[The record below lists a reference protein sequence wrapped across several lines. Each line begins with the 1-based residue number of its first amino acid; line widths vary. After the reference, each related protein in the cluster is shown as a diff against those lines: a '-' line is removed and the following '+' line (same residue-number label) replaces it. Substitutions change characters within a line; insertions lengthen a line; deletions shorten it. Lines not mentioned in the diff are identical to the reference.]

1 MGVRVGVA
9 TLLKRVTIDLYK
21 GFITTEH
28 LGQLTNSGSH
38 LTQSHK
44 METKVGF
51 LTQMATYDAFSSLSR
66 AIFLS
71 TNEKLNK
78 KASIFLRH
86 YYEERNLQQKCICSF
101 ENRKLTLLMI
111 LKQRCEFR
119 STYF

>member
-66 AIFLS
+66 AIFFS
-71 TNEKLNK
+71 TNEK
-78 KASIFLRH
+78 
-86 YYEERNLQQKCICSF
+86 
-101 ENRKLTLLMI
+101 T
-111 LKQRCEFR
+111 
-119 STYF
+119 